1 MEDLEEAIERV
12 RRGDREAFGD
22 VIRACHVPV
31 RALISALVH
40 DPDDADDLA
49 QQTFVFAYQHLNEY
63 RPGTRF
69 LAWVKAIARNHVL
82 DYLKRRR
89 QQRINRQRFLQ
100 EEIFRRAGEL
110 TRAEEVD
117 PRLEML
123 QRCVEGLDPR
133 QRILLRQAHDRTC
146 TLEDLARRLRRSAA
160 ALRKQ
165 ISRLYG
171 ALRECIDRRL
181 GGAGAVNS

>member
-1 MEDLEEAIERV
+1 MDLDEAVERV
-12 RRGDREAFGD
+12 RGGDREAFGD

-49 QQTFVFAYQHLNEY
+49 QQTFVVAYQRLSEY
-63 RPGTRF
+63 RSGTHF
-69 LAWVKAIARNHVL
+69 LAWIKAIARNNVL
-82 DYLKRRR
+82 DYLKRRH
-89 QQRINRQRFLQ
+89 QQRANRQKFFQ
-100 EEIFRRAGEL
+100 EEILRRASEL
-110 TRAEEVD
+110 MRPEDVD

-123 QRCVEGLDPR
+123 RHCVEGLDPR
-133 QRILLRQAHDRTC
+133 QRVLLRQAHDRSC
-146 TLEDLARRLRRSAA
+146 TLEILARRLRRSAA

-171 ALRECIDRRL
+171 VLRECIDRRL
-181 GGAGAVNS
+181 GRTEAVNP